1 MLFNVANGT
10 FDSCLHSVV
19 VDDYHLQNNLLRGAE
34 GYHFVGYKF
43 LFPVHAKESR
53 GFASGGNSV
62 ILSNV
67 GLEQGHRALASFS
80 VKTR

>member
-19 VDDYHLQNNLLRGAE
+19 SNLVVGDYHLQNNLLRGAE

-43 LFPVHAKESR
+43 LCSVHAKESR
-53 GFASGGNSV
+53 GFASGGNA
-62 ILSNV
+62 

-80 VKTR
+80 VKIR

>member
-19 VDDYHLQNNLLRGAE
+19 VGDYHLQNNFLRGAE

-43 LFPVHAKESR
+43 LCSVHAKESR
-53 GFASGGNSV
+53 GFASGG
-62 ILSNV
+62 NV

-80 VKTR
+80 VKIR